1 MQTNKKLLLAKFLS
15 FILLKIFKF
24 EVIQIVV
31 RKGINYKLNL
41 RQGIDLSIF
50 IFGSFQNKITSILT
64 KIILNKKNQKFFSVL
79 DIGSNIGDKSL
90 SLAKNLLNKKI
101 KNFLIYSIEP
111 TEFAINKQIE
121 NLNLNKE
128 LKKKIRIFPFFITN
142 TKNNIKEAFSSW
154 DLFKQNNIIHGGQK
168 KLFSKN
174 TKSIR
179 LDNFIKNNKIKNVL
193 LIKIDVDGN
202 ELDVLYSAKKFLLKN
217 SPYIIIEFSQSALE
231 AKGVSIKNFYK
242 FIKNINYSIY
252 DLNLKKITKNIPISI
267 NSSID
272 VLLVKNSLC

>member
-1 MQTNKKLLLAKFLS
+1 MQTNKKIILAKILS

-24 EVIQIVV
+24 KVTQIVN

-50 IFGSFQNKITSILT
+50 IFGSFQNKITNILT
-64 KIILNKKNQKFFSVL
+64 RIILNKKKQKFFSIL

-90 SLAKNLLNKKI
+90 SLAKNLLNRKI

-111 TEFAINKQIE
+111 TEFAINKQKE

-128 LKKKIRIFPFFITN
+128 LKTKIRIFVIFITN
-142 TKNNIKEAFSSW
+142 TKNKIKEAFSSW
-154 DLFKQNNIIHGGQK
+154 NLFEDNNIIHGGQK

-174 TKSIR
+174 I
-179 LDNFIKNNKIKNVL
+179 
-193 LIKIDVDGN
+193 LI
-202 ELDVLYSAKKFLLKN
+202 
-217 SPYIIIEFSQSALE
+217 P
-231 AKGVSIKNFYK
+231 
-242 FIKNINYSIY
+242 
-252 DLNLKKITKNIPISI
+252 I

-272 VLLVKNSLC
+272 ILLKKNNSI

>member
-1 MQTNKKLLLAKFLS
+1 MQTSKKIILAKILS

-24 EVIQIVV
+24 KVTQIVN

-50 IFGSFQNKITSILT
+50 IFGSFQNKITNILT
-64 KIILNKKNQKFFSVL
+64 KIILNKKNFFFFSVL

-90 SLAKNLLNKKI
+90 SLAKNLLNRKI

-111 TEFAINKQIE
+111 TEFAINKQKK

-128 LKKKIRIFPFFITN
+128 LKKKIRISPFFITN
-142 TKNNIKEAFSSW
+142 TKNKIKEAFSSW
-154 DLFKQNNIIHGGQK
+154 DLFEDNNIIHGGQK
-168 KLFSKN
+168 KLFFKD
-174 TKSIR
+174 TKSIS
-179 LDNFIKNNKIKNVL
+179 LDNFIQSNKIKNVL

-202 ELDVLYSAKKFLLKN
+202 ELDVLYSAKKFLNKN
-217 SPYIIIEFSQSALE
+217 NPYIIMEFSPSAFK

-242 FIKNINYSIY
+242 FIKSINYSIY
-252 DLNLKKITKNIPISI
+252 DLNLKKITKNILIPI

-272 VLLVKNSLC
+272 ILLIKNNSI

>member
-1 MQTNKKLLLAKFLS
+1 MQTNKKIILAKILS

-24 EVIQIVV
+24 KVTQIVN

-41 RQGIDLSIF
+41 QQGIDLSIF
-50 IFGSFQNKITSILT
+50 IFGSFQNKITNILT
-64 KIILNKKNQKFFSVL
+64 RIILNKKKQNFFSVI

-90 SLAKNLLNKKI
+90 SLAKNLLNRKI

-111 TEFAINKQIE
+111 TEFAINKQKK

-128 LKKKIRIFPFFITN
+128 LKKKIRISPFFITN
-142 TKNNIKEAFSSW
+142 TKNKIKEAFSSW
-154 DLFKQNNIIHGGQK
+154 DLFEDNNIIHGGQK
-168 KLFSKN
+168 KLFLKD
-174 TKSIR
+174 TKSIS
-179 LDNFIKNNKIKNVL
+179 LDNFIQSNKIKNVL

-202 ELDVLYSAKKFLLKN
+202 ELDVLYSAKKFLNKN
-217 SPYIIIEFSQSALE
+217 NPYIIMEFSPSAFK

-242 FIKNINYSIY
+242 FIKSINYSIY
-252 DLNLKKITKNIPISI
+252 DLNLKKITKNIVIPI

-272 VLLVKNSLC
+272 ILLIKNNSI

>member
-64 KIILNKKNQKFFSVL
+64 KIILNKKKQKFFSVL

-128 LKKKIRIFPFFITN
+128 LKKKIRIFPFFIAN

>member
-1 MQTNKKLLLAKFLS
+1 M
-15 FILLKIFKF
+15 
-24 EVIQIVV
+24 
-31 RKGINYKLNL
+31 
-41 RQGIDLSIF
+41 
-50 IFGSFQNKITSILT
+50 
-64 KIILNKKNQKFFSVL
+64 
-79 DIGSNIGDKSL
+79 
-90 SLAKNLLNKKI
+90 
-101 KNFLIYSIEP
+101 
-111 TEFAINKQIE
+111 
-121 NLNLNKE
+121 
-128 LKKKIRIFPFFITN
+128 
-142 TKNNIKEAFSSW
+142 
-154 DLFKQNNIIHGGQK
+154 
-168 KLFSKN
+168 
-174 TKSIR
+174 
-179 LDNFIKNNKIKNVL
+179 

>member
-1 MQTNKKLLLAKFLS
+1 MKTYKKIILAKILS

-24 EVIQIVV
+24 KVTQIVN

-50 IFGSFQNKITSILT
+50 IFGSFQNKITNIST
-64 KIILNKKNQKFFSVL
+64 KIILNKKKKNFFSVL

-90 SLAKNLLNKKI
+90 SLAKNLLNRKI
-101 KNFLIYSIEP
+101 RNFLIYSIEP
-111 TEFAINKQIE
+111 TEFAINKQKK

-128 LKKKIRIFPFFITN
+128 LKKKIRISPFFITN
-142 TKNNIKEAFSSW
+142 TKNKIKEAFSSW
-154 DLFKQNNIIHGGQK
+154 DLFEDNNIIHGGQK
-168 KLFSKN
+168 KLFSKD
-174 TKSIR
+174 TKSIC
-179 LDNFIKNNKIKNVL
+179 LDNFIQSNKIKNVL

-202 ELDVLYSAKKFLLKN
+202 ELDVLYSAKKFLIKKN
-217 SPYIIIEFSQSALE
+217 PCIIMEFSPSALK

-242 FIKNINYSIY
+242 FIKSINYSIY
-252 DLNLKKITKNIPISI
+252 DLNLKKITKNIVMPI

-272 VLLVKNSLC
+272 ILLMKNNSI

>member
-1 MQTNKKLLLAKFLS
+1 MQTNKKIKLAKILY

-24 EVIQIVV
+24 KVTQIVN

-50 IFGSFQNKITSILT
+50 IFGSFQNKITNILT
-64 KIILNKKNQKFFSVL
+64 RIILNKKKQKFFSIL

-90 SLAKNLLNKKI
+90 SLAKNLLNRKI

-111 TEFAINKQIE
+111 TEFAINKQKE

-128 LKKKIRIFPFFITN
+128 LKTKIRIFVIFITN
-142 TKNNIKEAFSSW
+142 TKNKIKEAFSSW
-154 DLFKQNNIIHGGQK
+154 NLFEDNNIIHGGQK

-174 TKSIR
+174 I
-179 LDNFIKNNKIKNVL
+179 
-193 LIKIDVDGN
+193 LI
-202 ELDVLYSAKKFLLKN
+202 
-217 SPYIIIEFSQSALE
+217 P
-231 AKGVSIKNFYK
+231 
-242 FIKNINYSIY
+242 
-252 DLNLKKITKNIPISI
+252 I

-272 VLLVKNSLC
+272 ILLKKNNSI

>member
-1 MQTNKKLLLAKFLS
+1 MKTYKKIILAKILS

-24 EVIQIVV
+24 KVTQIVN

-50 IFGSFQNKITSILT
+50 IFGSFQNKITNILT
-64 KIILNKKNQKFFSVL
+64 KIILNKKKKNFFSVL

-90 SLAKNLLNKKI
+90 SLAKNLLNRKI
-101 KNFLIYSIEP
+101 RNFLIYSIEP
-111 TEFAINKQIE
+111 TEFAINKQKK

-128 LKKKIRIFPFFITN
+128 LKKKIRISPFFITN
-142 TKNNIKEAFSSW
+142 KKNKIKEAFSSW
-154 DLFKQNNIIHGGQK
+154 DLFEDNNIIHGGQK
-168 KLFSKN
+168 KLFSKD
-174 TKSIR
+174 TKSIC
-179 LDNFIKNNKIKNVL
+179 LDNFIQSNKIKNVL

-202 ELDVLYSAKKFLLKN
+202 ELDVLYSAKKFLIKKN
-217 SPYIIIEFSQSALE
+217 PCIIMEFSPSALK

-242 FIKNINYSIY
+242 FIKSINYSIY
-252 DLNLKKITKNIPISI
+252 DLNLKKITKNIVMPI

-272 VLLVKNSLC
+272 ILLMKNNSI

>member
-1 MQTNKKLLLAKFLS
+1 MQTNKKIILAKILS

-24 EVIQIVV
+24 KVTQIVN

-50 IFGSFQNKITSILT
+50 IFGSFQNKITNILT
-64 KIILNKKNQKFFSVL
+64 KIILNKKKTNFFSVL

-90 SLAKNLLNKKI
+90 SLAKNLLNRKI

-111 TEFAINKQIE
+111 TEFAINKQKK

-128 LKKKIRIFPFFITN
+128 LKKKIRISPFFITN
-142 TKNNIKEAFSSW
+142 TKNKIKEAFSSW
-154 DLFKQNNIIHGGQK
+154 DLFEDNNIIHGGQK
-168 KLFSKN
+168 KLFSKDA
-174 TKSIR
+174 KSIS
-179 LDNFIKNNKIKNVL
+179 LDNFIQSNKIKNIL

-202 ELDVLYSAKKFLLKN
+202 ELDVLYSAKKFLNKN
-217 SPYIIIEFSQSALE
+217 NPYIIMEFSPSAFK

-242 FIKNINYSIY
+242 FIKSINYSIY
-252 DLNLKKITKNIPISI
+252 DLNLKKITKNIVIPI

-272 VLLVKNSLC
+272 ILLIKNNSI

>member
-1 MQTNKKLLLAKFLS
+1 MQTNKKIILAKILS

-24 EVIQIVV
+24 KVTQIVN

-50 IFGSFQNKITSILT
+50 IFGSFQNKITNILT
-64 KIILNKKNQKFFSVL
+64 RIILNKKKQKFFSIL

-90 SLAKNLLNKKI
+90 SLAKNLLNRKI

-111 TEFAINKQIE
+111 TEFAINMQKE

-128 LKKKIRIFPFFITN
+128 LKTKIRIFAIFITN
-142 TKNNIKEAFSSW
+142 TKNKIKEAFSSW
-154 DLFKQNNIIHGGQK
+154 NLFEDNNIIHGGQK

-174 TKSIR
+174 TKLTR
-179 LDNFIKNNKIKNVL
+179 LDNFIKSNKIKNVS

-202 ELDVLYSAKKFLLKN
+202 ELDVLYSAKKFLIKKN
-217 SPYIIIEFSQSALE
+217 PYIVMEFSPSALK

-242 FIKNINYSIY
+242 FIKSINYSIY
-252 DLNLKKITKNIPISI
+252 DLNLKKITKNILIPI

-272 VLLVKNSLC
+272 ILLIKNNSI

>member
-1 MQTNKKLLLAKFLS
+1 MQTNKKIILAKILS

-24 EVIQIVV
+24 KVTQIVN

-50 IFGSFQNKITSILT
+50 IFGSFQNKITNILT
-64 KIILNKKNQKFFSVL
+64 KIILNKKNFFFFSVL

-90 SLAKNLLNKKI
+90 SFAKNLLNRKI

-111 TEFAINKQIE
+111 TEFAINKQKK
-121 NLNLNKE
+121 NLNLNKQ
-128 LKKKIRIFPFFITN
+128 LKKKIRISPFFITN
-142 TKNNIKEAFSSW
+142 TKNKIKEAFSSW
-154 DLFKQNNIIHGGQK
+154 DLFEDNNIIHGGQK
-168 KLFSKN
+168 KLFSKDA
-174 TKSIR
+174 KSIS
-179 LDNFIKNNKIKNVL
+179 LDNFIQSNKIKNIL

-202 ELDVLYSAKKFLLKN
+202 ELDVLYSAKKFLNKN
-217 SPYIIIEFSQSALE
+217 NPYIIMEFSPSAFK

-242 FIKNINYSIY
+242 FIKSINYSIY
-252 DLNLKKITKNIPISI
+252 DLNLKKITKNIVIPI

-272 VLLVKNSLC
+272 ILLIKNISI

>member
-1 MQTNKKLLLAKFLS
+1 MQTNKKIILAKILS
-15 FILLKIFKF
+15 FILLKILKFK
-24 EVIQIVV
+24 VTQTVN

-50 IFGSFQNKITSILT
+50 IFGSFQNKITNILT
-64 KIILNKKNQKFFSVL
+64 KIILNKKKTNFFSVL

-90 SLAKNLLNKKI
+90 SLAKNLLNRKI

-111 TEFAINKQIE
+111 TEFAINKQKK

-128 LKKKIRIFPFFITN
+128 LKTKIRIFPFFITN
-142 TKNNIKEAFSSW
+142 TKNKIKEAFSSW
-154 DLFKQNNIIHGGQK
+154 DLFEDNNIIHGGQK
-168 KLFSKN
+168 KLFSKDA
-174 TKSIR
+174 KSIR
-179 LDNFIKNNKIKNVL
+179 LDNFIQSNKIKNVL

-202 ELDVLYSAKKFLLKN
+202 ELDVLYSAKKFLIKKN
-217 SPYIIIEFSQSALE
+217 PYIIMEFSQSALK

-242 FIKNINYSIY
+242 FIKSINYSIY
-252 DLNLKKITKNIPISI
+252 DLNFKKITKNILMPI

-272 VLLVKNSLC
+272 ILLMKNNSI

>member
-24 EVIQIVV
+24 KVTQIVA
-31 RKGINYKLNL
+31 RKDINYKLNL

-50 IFGSFQNKITSILT
+50 IFGSFQSKITSILT

-128 LKKKIRIFPFFITN
+128 LKKKIRIFTLFITN

-154 DLFKQNNIIHGGQK
+154 DLFKKNNIIHGGQK

-174 TKSIR
+174 TKSIS

-231 AKGVSIKNFYK
+231 AKGVSINNFYK

>member
-64 KIILNKKNQKFFSVL
+64 KIILNKKKQKFFSVL

-128 LKKKIRIFPFFITN
+128 LKKKIRIFPFFIAN
-142 TKNNIKEAFSSW
+142 TRNNIKEAFSSW

>member
-24 EVIQIVV
+24 KVTQIAA
-31 RKGINYKLNL
+31 RKDINYKLNL

-64 KIILNKKNQKFFSVL
+64 KIIINKKNQKFFSVL

-121 NLNLNKE
+121 NLNLNKG
-128 LKKKIRIFPFFITN
+128 LKKKIRIFPLFITN

-154 DLFKQNNIIHGGQK
+154 DLFKKNNIIHGGQK

-174 TKSIR
+174 TKSIS

-231 AKGVSIKNFYK
+231 AKGVSINNFYK

>member
-1 MQTNKKLLLAKFLS
+1 MQTNKKIILAKILS

-24 EVIQIVV
+24 KVTQIVN

-50 IFGSFQNKITSILT
+50 IFGSFQNKITNILT
-64 KIILNKKNQKFFSVL
+64 RIILNKKKQKFFSIL

-90 SLAKNLLNKKI
+90 SLAKNLLNRKI

-111 TEFAINKQIE
+111 TEFAINKQKE

-128 LKKKIRIFPFFITN
+128 LKTKIRIFVIFITN
-142 TKNNIKEAFSSW
+142 TKNKIKEAFSSW
-154 DLFKQNNIIHGGQK
+154 NLFEDNNIIHGGQK

-174 TKSIR
+174 I
-179 LDNFIKNNKIKNVL
+179 FI
-193 LIKIDVDGN
+193 
-202 ELDVLYSAKKFLLKN
+202 
-217 SPYIIIEFSQSALE
+217 P
-231 AKGVSIKNFYK
+231 
-242 FIKNINYSIY
+242 
-252 DLNLKKITKNIPISI
+252 I

-272 VLLVKNSLC
+272 ILLKKNNSI